1 MTLLVKHIARKMAL
15 RRNRSTVSTGLVP
28 LEKVKRAVILMNEA
42 EIGGVP
48 TEEEIKT
55 FFRNR
60 DIAVTIF
67 RPSSKEIGWIG
78 RIKKSIRTE
87 KDEDLFISLYGQ
99 SSFESDYEALC
110 SRAAFKVGR
119 YFLKG
124 EVFDLLLNDPPQR
137 SLTQIEAFRAI
148 TDILIK
154 IK

>member
-15 RRNRSTVSTGLVP
+15 RRNRSTVRTGLVP
-28 LEKVKRAVILMNEA
+28 LDKVKRAVVLMNEA

-48 TEEEIKT
+48 TEEEIKA

-60 DIAVTIF
+60 GIEITVF

-78 RIKKSIRTE
+78 RIKKDIRTSNN
-87 KDEDLFISLYGQ
+87 EDLFISLYGQ

-110 SRAAFKVGR
+110 SRASFKVGR
-119 YFLKG
+119 YFIKG
-124 EVFDLLLNDPPQR
+124 EVFDLLLNDPPKR
-137 SLTQIEAFRAI
+137 GLTQIEAFRAI
-148 TDILIK
+148 ADILIK